1 MSSKY
6 EYDGVLE
13 AQSSKIVEIMETF
26 DDLLNDE
33 GVTDFEQCS
42 FKRARKLL
50 SEANDVIELLRQ
62 L

>member
-42 FKRARKLL
+42 FMRARYFLAQ
-50 SEANDVIELLRQ
+50 ANDVIERLRQ
-62 L
+62 M

>member
-6 EYDGVLE
+6 EYDGVLA

-26 DDLLNDE
+26 DGLLNDE
-33 GVTDFEQCS
+33 GVTDFEQRS

-62 L
+62 M